1 MMADAP
7 ISTVVRDQAIA
18 WFTLAQ
24 SGCMRA
30 DEQQQLQR
38 WRQADSEH
46 ERAWQRLVGI
56 PLGFQQRAAQLAN
69 PAARAALENAQPHS
83 VDRRRVLKTLAGLGL
98 LGTAAWQMSDSY
110 WLQGQLADLHTATG
124 ERVQK
129 RLPDGT
135 QIWLNTRSAVDV
147 RFDAQSRLLLLRHG
161 EVDILTARDAQDRPF
176 MVLTEQARLRPLGT
190 RFSVRQGDGETLLS
204 VSQGRVAATARSGA
218 GERIVE
224 QGWSVRI
231 DTGGVAQPVQASAAN
246 NAWTDGFIIAER
258 MRLADFLAELGRYRP
273 GILRCDPAVAD
284 LRLSGSFPLDDG
296 ERILA
301 MLEKS
306 LPVRV
311 QSRTPY
317 WVTVVPA

>member
-1 MMADAP
+1 MSDMP
-7 ISTVVRDQAIA
+7 ISSAVRDQAIA

-56 PLGFQQRAAQLAN
+56 PLGLQQRAAQLAN
-69 PAARAALENAQPHS
+69 PAARAALENTRPLSA
-83 VDRRRVLKTLAGLGL
+83 DRRRVLKTLAGLGL
-98 LGTAAWQMSDSY
+98 LGGAAWQLNESY
-110 WLQGQLADLHTATG
+110 WLQGQLADYHTAIG
-124 ERVQK
+124 ERVER
-129 RLPDGT
+129 RLADGT
-135 QIWLNTRSAVDV
+135 QIWLNTRTAVDV

-190 RFSVRQGDGETLLS
+190 RFSVRQEDGQTLLS
-204 VSQGRVAATARSGA
+204 VSHGRVVATARSGA

-224 QGWSVRI
+224 QGWRLRI
-231 DTGGVAQPVQASAAN
+231 DADGVAQPVQASAGD

-258 MRLADFLAELGRYRP
+258 MRLADFLVELGRYRP
-273 GILRCDPAVAD
+273 GILRCDPAVAE

-311 QSRTPY
+311 QQRTPY

>member
-1 MMADAP
+1 MSDTP
-7 ISTVVRDQAIA
+7 ISSAVRDQAIV

-38 WRQADSEH
+38 WREADSEH

-56 PLGFQQRAAQLAN
+56 PLGLQQRAAQLAS
-69 PAARAALENAQPHS
+69 PAARAALENAQPAS
-83 VDRRRVLKTLAGLGL
+83 TDRRRVLKTLAGLGL
-98 LGTAAWQMSDSY
+98 LGGAAWQMSESY
-110 WLQGQLADLHTATG
+110 WLQGQLADYHTAIG
-124 ERVQK
+124 ERVER
-129 RLPDGT
+129 RLADGT
-135 QIWLNTRSAVDV
+135 RIWLNTRTAVDV

-190 RFSVRQGDGETLLS
+190 RFSVRQDDGETLLS

-224 QGWSVRI
+224 QGWSARI
-231 DTGGVAQPVQASAAN
+231 DAAGIAQPTQASAAD

-258 MRLADFLAELGRYRP
+258 MRLADFLDELGRYRP
-273 GILRCDPAVAD
+273 GILRCDPAVAE

-301 MLEKS
+301 MLENS

-311 QSRTPY
+311 QQRTPY

>member
-1 MMADAP
+1 MMADVP

-56 PLGFQQRAAQLAN
+56 PLGLQQRAALLAD
-69 PAARAALENAQPHS
+69 PAARAALENPQPIS
-83 VDRRRVLKTLAGLGL
+83 ADRRRVLKTLAGLGL
-98 LGTAAWQMSDSY
+98 LGGAAWQISDSY
-110 WLQGQLADLHTATG
+110 WLQGQLADLHTVTG
-124 ERVQK
+124 ERVQR
-129 RLPDGT
+129 RLPDGS
-135 QIWLNTRSAVDV
+135 QIWLNTRTAVDV

-161 EVDILTARDAQDRPF
+161 EVDILTASDAQDRPF
-176 MVLTEQARLRPLGT
+176 MLITEQARLRPLGT

-224 QGWSVRI
+224 QGWSARI
-231 DTGGVAQPVQASAAN
+231 DTGGVTQPVQASAAN
-246 NAWTDGFIIAER
+246 NAWIDGFIIAER
-258 MRLADFLAELGRYRP
+258 MRLVDFLAELGRYRQ

-301 MLEKS
+301 MLENS

-311 QSRTPY
+311 QRRTPY
-317 WVTVVPA
+317 WVTVAPA